1 LLLLLLLLCVCV
13 CFFWGGE
20 GFGVVR
26 EFGEQIMQVVLDQR
40 CCILQQQQQQQQ
52 GEEENGWRVLGVG
65 DG

>member
-1 LLLLLLLLCVCV
+1 MCV

-40 CCILQQQQQQQQ
+40 CCILQQQQQ